1 MKNVTFCIALTVGAL
16 TWFIILWA
24 LAVAANRSNTPEPS
38 PTKMSGGAGDH
49 DQTEQPQSDG
59 VRGREGGGG
68 REYDLQ
74 TYSGQNAFGDYTG
87 EQALI
92 DKNTNELWYSAQD
105 GFIARNIKC
114 PSQFFGKSGIS
125 SSTIVAVKEIHFA
138 ITLPELSARMCLN
151 RQIEPPRSGSRRLDS
166 FI

>member
-1 MKNVTFCIALTVGAL
+1 MTKRNSRNPMAFAVEKV
-16 TWFIILWA
+16 
-24 LAVAANRSNTPEPS
+24 AVAGNTIC
-38 PTKMSGGAGDH
+38 M
-49 DQTEQPQSDG
+49 
-59 VRGREGGGG
+59 
-68 REYDLQ
+68 
-74 TYSGQNAFGDYTG
+74 TYSGQNALGDYTG
-87 EQALI
+87 ERALI

>member
-1 MKNVTFCIALTVGAL
+1 MLAIMTKRNSRNPMAFAVEKV
-16 TWFIILWA
+16 
-24 LAVAANRSNTPEPS
+24 AVAGNTIC
-38 PTKMSGGAGDH
+38 M
-49 DQTEQPQSDG
+49 
-59 VRGREGGGG
+59 
-68 REYDLQ
+68 

>member
-1 MKNVTFCIALTVGAL
+1 VLAIMTKRNSRNPMAFAVEKV
-16 TWFIILWA
+16 
-24 LAVAANRSNTPEPS
+24 AVAGNTIC
-38 PTKMSGGAGDH
+38 M
-49 DQTEQPQSDG
+49 
-59 VRGREGGGG
+59 
-68 REYDLQ
+68 
-74 TYSGQNAFGDYTG
+74 TYSGQNALGDYTG

>member
-1 MKNVTFCIALTVGAL
+1 MLAIMTKRNSRNPMAFAVEKV
-16 TWFIILWA
+16 
-24 LAVAANRSNTPEPS
+24 AVAGNTIC
-38 PTKMSGGAGDH
+38 M
-49 DQTEQPQSDG
+49 
-59 VRGREGGGG
+59 
-68 REYDLQ
+68 
-74 TYSGQNAFGDYTG
+74 TYSGQNALGDYTG

>member
-1 MKNVTFCIALTVGAL
+1 MLAIMTKRNSRNPMAFAVEKV
-16 TWFIILWA
+16 
-24 LAVAANRSNTPEPS
+24 AVAGNTIC
-38 PTKMSGGAGDH
+38 M
-49 DQTEQPQSDG
+49 
-59 VRGREGGGG
+59 
-68 REYDLQ
+68 
-74 TYSGQNAFGDYTG
+74 TYSGQNALGEHTG